1 MSNQTAFTE
10 LKKAQDILA
19 EAIDKSAKTNLEAV
33 EKLLEL
39 NKQRLSDM
47 GDISN
52 PSDLVSRQS
61 AAFKEYVDF
70 VSGHVEALTAIG
82 NESREQLTELSQE
95 FAKGLDFSSFFPVAE
110 TGTTKT
116 KSKASAKSS

>member
-1 MSNQTAFTE
+1 MSNQTAFAE
-10 LKKAQDILA
+10 MKKAQEILA

-33 EKLLEL
+33 EKLMEL
-39 NKQRLSDM
+39 NKQRFSEM
-47 GDISN
+47 GDLNN
-52 PSDLVSRQS
+52 PSDFVSRQS

-70 VSGHVEALTAIG
+70 LSGHVEALTSIG

-95 FAKGLDFSSFFPVAE
+95 FAKGLDFSSFFPFAE

-116 KSKASAKSS
+116 KAKSAKSS